1 MSSALLA
8 SAITP
13 NAGLEQTENN
23 SPDHASDYQAL
34 LRESRPKRPRPT
46 SQPQLGSR
54 NEIARGSGAELARLY
69 LARDLAAG
77 VDPGVAV
84 GEEREVDGVEEA
96 ILEDPGEAVHHEARR
111 VGAQRLVVERHGHLP
126 RPLVA
131 GRRGRGGRQQEE
143 EERGDGGET
152 GGHRAGSRCRRE
164 GRRGEVK

>member
-8 SAITP
+8 SAVNP
-13 NAGLEQTENN
+13 NAGLEETESN
-23 SPDHASDYQAL
+23 SRSCLGLPSTTARIETQ
-34 LRESRPKRPRPT
+34 ETKPT
-46 SQPQLGSR
+46 SQPQLRSR
-54 NEIARGSGAELARLY
+54 NEIARGASAPY

-143 EERGDGGET
+143 EEERGDGGET